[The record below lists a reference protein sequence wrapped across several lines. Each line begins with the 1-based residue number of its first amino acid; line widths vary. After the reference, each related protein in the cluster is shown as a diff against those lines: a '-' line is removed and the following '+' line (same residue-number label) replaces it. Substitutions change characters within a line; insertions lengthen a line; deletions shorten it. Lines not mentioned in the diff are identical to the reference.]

1 MAFHHH
7 LRGFAMHQVLR
18 LGCTVAVT
26 ISASW
31 AMAVAHAAAVVT
43 WASDPVHP
51 DEAVLVRGAGF
62 GTQPTVV
69 FARCADGDPSGP
81 AAAEPTAVT
90 LATLQGSD
98 DALTFIVPAGTQP
111 GVFSCRVV
119 ANGAASA
126 ALLLNL
132 PQCWWLQGDAGSSAT
147 PGGWLRIFGKCLGTI
162 PASVLVVVKDDK
174 GIARA
179 LPVAAADDWS
189 LRVPIP
195 ADLQPGSYTIRLHN
209 GHGGPGA
216 WSPALAA
223 TISASAPWPA
233 AIYDIL
239 ESAGPDAVR
248 DMRRT
253 LVKYGKPVERTAEV
267 LAALAKAKAGGGGIV
282 YFPAGRYHL
291 NAPLALPPH
300 TVLRGEGMGLVTLWW
315 GNGTFNLDGGGDKG
329 LAKEAEAEPP
339 GSMISG
345 PSFAIEA
352 MSIYLPFA
360 HRTGIDGYGEVR
372 LHQLRV
378 RVDHLWAL
386 DGGKRPEGLVARLG
400 HGFEVSDCDIIAK
413 GEALAPGEYGVI
425 ARNRIFAGK
434 ATCPMGNGR
443 ALIVEDN
450 QFTSTYPTAYENI
463 AGVGQDLY
471 YARNRH
477 EALSAHQADFSFT
490 FDAGGSAYR
499 GALAAVDGASLT
511 LAGDPQFPTWANEK
525 SGLWKKAV
533 VCVVSGTGSS
543 QWRAV
548 RGFSGRT
555 WTLSEPFAVAPD
567 AHSMVTIVPLCGRAL
582 IVGNRFED
590 ANWVNAGY
598 GCALDVIYAGNQL
611 VRCAEMLD
619 YGLASPE
626 QLLPNFNV
634 QCFDNVLSEGSGS
647 IEVNGSV
654 RPADCFA
661 GQITQNI
668 IHRRERLSDDN
679 SGSVVIQGA
688 TREVIIEGLSAG
700 HPQSAIKVEHGA
712 SAVLIRQCRSPT
724 GAIRCEGAVQVP

>member
-1 MAFHHH
+1 MHH
-7 LRGFAMHQVLR
+7 VL
-18 LGCTVAVT
+18 LLSVAVT
-26 ISASW
+26 LIVSLSW
-31 AMAVAHAAAVVT
+31 ATTVAYGESVVT
-43 WASDPVHP
+43 WASDPVRP
-51 DEAVLVRGAGF
+51 DETVLMRGTGF
-62 GTQPTVV
+62 GTQPAVS
-69 FARCADGDPSGP
+69 FARCADGDPL
-81 AAAEPTAVT
+81 TATAGELKSFT
-90 LATLQGSD
+90 LPTLQASD
-98 DALTFIVPAGTQP
+98 DALKFTIPAGEQP

-119 ANGAASA
+119 VNGVASA
-126 ALLLNL
+126 PVILNL

-147 PGGWLRIFGKCLGTI
+147 PGGWLRIFGKCLGATA
-162 PASVLVVVKDDK
+162 ASVRVVLKDDK
-174 GIARA
+174 GPARA
-179 LPVAAADDWS
+179 LPVEAADDWS
-189 LRVPIP
+189 LRVRIP
-195 ADLQPGSYTIRLHN
+195 PEVQPGSYTIRLHN
-209 GHGGPGA
+209 GHGGSGA
-216 WSPALAA
+216 WSPAVAA
-223 TISASAPWPA
+223 TVVASAPWPTTV
-233 AIYDIL
+233 YNIL
-239 ESAGPDAVR
+239 EASGPDAVR

-253 LVKYGKPVERTAEV
+253 LVKYGKPVEHTAEV
-267 LAALAKAKAGGGGIV
+267 LAALAKAKAAGGGIV

-291 NAPLALPPH
+291 GVPLSLPPH
-300 TVLRGEGMGLVTLWW
+300 TVLKGEGMGLVTLWW

-352 MSIYLPFA
+352 MSIYLPLA
-360 HRTGIDGYGEVR
+360 HRTGIDGSGEVR
-372 LHQLRV
+372 LHQVRV

-386 DGGKRPEGLVARLG
+386 DGNKRPEGLVARLG
-400 HGFEVSDCDIIAK
+400 HNFEVSDCDIIAK

-425 ARNRIFAGK
+425 SRNRVFAGK

-490 FDAGGSAYR
+490 FDAGGSAYH
-499 GALAAVDGASLT
+499 GALTAVDGATVT
-511 LAGDPQFPTWANEK
+511 LAGDPQFPNWANEK

-533 VCVVSGTGSS
+533 VCVVSGKGSS
-543 QWRAV
+543 QWRNV
-548 RGFSGRT
+548 RTFSGRS
-555 WTLSEPFAVAPD
+555 WTLSEPFAVTPD
-567 AHSMVTIVPLCGRAL
+567 KDSLVTIVPLCGRAL

-626 QLLPNFNV
+626 ALLPNFNV

-654 RPADCFA
+654 RPAECFA

-668 IHRRERLSDDN
+668 IHRRDRLSDDN
-679 SGSVVIQGA
+679 SGAIVIQGA

-700 HPQSAIKVEHGA
+700 HPLSAIKVEHGA
-712 SAVLIRQCRSPT
+712 GSVLIRQCRSPT